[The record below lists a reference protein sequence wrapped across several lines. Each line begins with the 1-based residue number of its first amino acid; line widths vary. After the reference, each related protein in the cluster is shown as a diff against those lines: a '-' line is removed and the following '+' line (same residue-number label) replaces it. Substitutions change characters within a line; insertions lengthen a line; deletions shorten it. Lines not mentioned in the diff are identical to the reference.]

1 MVIED
6 EIVRFKMQLL
16 RKMPF
21 YGDIVMRLPIVR
33 NDAVSTAQTNGRM
46 IEYNAKFLSG
56 MREGQRNFVMR
67 FSMYFFSIATDVTRD
82 GRAFGIQPQI

>member
-33 NDAVSTAQTNGRM
+33 NDAVATAQTNGRL

-56 MREGQRNFVMR
+56 TEKFCYN
-67 FSMYFFSIATDVTRD
+67 ARD
-82 GRAFGIQPQI
+82 IPCAPISLR